1 MLLASIPVLL
11 AATPPPA
18 GGGGAPAA
26 PPPPAPLTLPG
37 TDLTV
42 LAVIAVVALLCV
54 VLGLVLRARALAG
67 DASAADAGVAE
78 DASPAGTGT
87 AAAAAG
93 DGEDAAA
100 PTTSSAPR
108 RSTGGVGVTGPRALV
123 VGVVVVLLAAAL
135 VALPGGSVLPD
146 GKVLT
151 AGATLRLVRSAV
163 LLGGA
168 GVAALVVRLAAT
180 LPAAAAARATDAVLT
195 DRATGR
201 DRAVQVLARAGGSLA
216 LVTVGLG
223 VLSAAL
229 VLLVAG
235 LTDHVAAAPSALL
248 ALALGAA
255 VVGVLHARTGAAAAL
270 LPVLVALLAVGPL
283 LGGEALGARGLVLPL
298 VAPAVGVLLAAAGV
312 LLVSVREDEGVLAA
326 VDRGLFVP
334 TVVTAVLTVVAAFAY
349 LPATYGDPLRLS
361 PDVAG
366 MVAVNP
372 QTGAALPLLVSNP
385 RLAVAGAVLVG
396 VLVAAA
402 ALGLSGRTR
411 GRAAGVLAVLA
422 VGVLSLTLLSNGVV
436 TLGLFLLAVAGS
448 ALVASAAG
456 VLTASAF
463 AAVQPPTDAGGRQTA
478 AEPAPTSRAGLGE
491 GGSERASTPVR
502 VRGVARALLA
512 ELAEVGAVG
521 HARAVAL
528 TAAAAAVVG
537 VALVGA
543 LFSSANAAINVAA
556 NTVTE
561 APGPL
566 LVAAVVDYRAFS
578 PLVVAGLLAGAA
590 TALAVRGTLVG
601 PGRRGTLTPALL
613 ALSVPVA
620 VGVALG
626 VTSLV
631 GLVVGAAAVAAL
643 GALLG
648 APAGAPAVAPA
659 TDPAAPAVEPTGGA
673 SLPDELA
680 GAPTETS
687 QARPSEAAG
696 PLVVVVALVSVLIT
710 PQVVALLVGSDA
722 DGLLRLSVA
731 GLAVVVA
738 AVALL
743 LPGLSSAA
751 PRPSRDETL
760 PAPDGD
766 DPDGDPDGDDLG
778 DGTDL
783 DAAAVRAD
791 GSAGSDDPAV
801 RLPPAR

>member
-1 MLLASIPVLL
+1 MLLASTSVLL
-11 AATPPPA
+11 AATPPSA

-26 PPPPAPLTLPG
+26 PPPPAPLTLPS
-37 TDLTV
+37 TDLTI
-42 LAVIAVVALLCV
+42 LAVIAAVALLCV
-54 VLGLVLRARALAG
+54 VIGLALRARALAG
-67 DASAADAGVAE
+67 DAGANTP
-78 DASPAGTGT
+78 ASTGT
-87 AAAAAG
+87 
-93 DGEDAAA
+93 DEDVPA
-100 PTTSSAPR
+100 TDAPR
-108 RSTGGVGVTGPRALV
+108 RSVGGVGVTGPRALV
-123 VGVVVVLLAAAL
+123 VGIVVVLLAAAL
-135 VALPGGSVLPD
+135 AALPGGSVLPD

-168 GVAALVVRLAAT
+168 AIAVLVVRLAAT

-201 DRAVQVLARAGGSLA
+201 DRAVHVLARAGGSLA

-223 VLSAAL
+223 VLSSAL

-255 VVGVLHARTGAAAAL
+255 VVGVMHARAGAAAAL
-270 LPVLVALLAVGPL
+270 LPVLVALLAAGPL
-283 LGGEALGARGLVLPL
+283 LGGEALGPRGLVLPL
-298 VAPAVGVLLAAAGV
+298 IAPAVGVLLAAAGV

-349 LPATYGDPLRLS
+349 LPQTYGAPLRLS
-361 PDVAG
+361 ADVTG
-366 MVAVNP
+366 MVTPNP

-402 ALGLSGRTR
+402 ALGLAARTR
-411 GRAAGVLAVLA
+411 GRAAGVLGVLA
-422 VGVLSLTLLSNGVV
+422 LGVLSLTLLSNGVV
-436 TLGLFLLAVAGS
+436 ALGLFLVAVAGS
-448 ALVASAAG
+448 ALVASAPG

-463 AAVQPPTDAGGRQTA
+463 AAVQRSPEVAGA
-478 AEPAPTSRAGLGE
+478 APADGTGSTSRVELGN
-491 GGSERASTPVR
+491 GGSERAPAPTR

-512 ELAEVGAVG
+512 ELAEVGTVG
-521 HARAVAL
+521 HARTVAL
-528 TAAAAAVVG
+528 TAAAAAVAG

-543 LFSSANAAINVAA
+543 LFTSATAAINVAA
-556 NTVTE
+556 ATVTE

-578 PLVVAGLLAGAA
+578 PLVVAGVLAGAA
-590 TALAVRGTLVG
+590 IALAVRGSLVG
-601 PGRRGTLTPALL
+601 PDRRGTLAPALL

-626 VTSLV
+626 VTALV
-631 GLVVGAAAVAAL
+631 GLVVGVLAVAAL

-648 APAGAPAVAPA
+648 APA
-659 TDPAAPAVEPTGGA
+659 TDPAVDPLVTPSDDLGDVSTG
-673 SLPDELA
+673 
-680 GAPTETS
+680 TS
-687 QARPSEAAG
+687 RQARPSEAAG
-696 PLVVVVALVSVLIT
+696 PLVVVVALVAALIT

-731 GLAVVVA
+731 GLATVVA
-738 AVALL
+738 ALALL
-743 LPGLSSAA
+743 LPGLSSAGSSPSPEEMFPGLDDDA
-751 PRPSRDETL
+751 PH
-760 PAPDGD
+760 GD
-766 DPDGDPDGDDLG
+766 DAE

-783 DAAAVRAD
+783 DAAAVRAGRGD
-791 GSAGSDDPAV
+791 ASPGTDDAAV
-801 RLPPAR
+801 RLPPAL